1 MSDATQPEPQETP
14 DPGPRPM
21 PASQPVLLRALRWG
35 ITATVVLMA
44 VFAGI
49 GWLVSG
55 GEGVV
60 GGLIGT
66 AMGGFFLLLTVG
78 SIAFANRFVESPS
91 YIGVFFGIVLG
102 CWLLKFIAFIVSV
115 VLLRGQPWLDT
126 QILFFGLMASVL
138 VSLALDVVVVTR
150 SRIPIISDPA

>member
-1 MSDATQPEPQETP
+1 MSDAPQPEPQETP

-21 PASQPVLLRALRWG
+21 PASQPVLMRALRWG
-35 ITATVVLMA
+35 ILATVVLMA

-49 GWLVSG
+49 GWLVAG
-55 GEGVV
+55 PEGVI

-78 SIAFANRFVESPS
+78 SIAFANRFIESPV

-102 CWLLKFIAFIVSV
+102 SWLLKFIVFIVLLV
-115 VLLRGQPWLDT
+115 VLRGQPWL
-126 QILFFGLMASVL
+126 QPQVLFFGLMASVL
-138 VSLALDVVVVTR
+138 VSLALDVIVATR
-150 SRIPIISDPA
+150 SRIPIVSDTV

>member
-14 DPGPRPM
+14 DQGPRPM

-35 ITATVVLMA
+35 IIATIVLMA

-66 AMGGFFLLLTVG
+66 AMGGFFLLLTIG
-78 SIAFANRFVESPS
+78 SIAFANRFVESPV

-115 VLLRGQPWLDT
+115 LLLRGQPWLDT
-126 QILFFGLMASVL
+126 NILFFGLIASVL
-138 VSLALDVVVVTR
+138 ASLVLDVIVVTR
-150 SRIPIISDPA
+150 SRIPIISGSV